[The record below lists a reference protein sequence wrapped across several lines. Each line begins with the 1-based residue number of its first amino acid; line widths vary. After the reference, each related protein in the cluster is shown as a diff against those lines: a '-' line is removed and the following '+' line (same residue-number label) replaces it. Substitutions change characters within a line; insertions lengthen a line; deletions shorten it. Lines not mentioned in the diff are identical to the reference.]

1 MHSYPQNKLIQL
13 SIVSHFL
20 RPQKG
25 IGEIAEEKGFGSYI
39 SLRLTCWDVREG
51 EQVFRAF

>member
-51 EQVFRAF
+51 EQVFRDF